1 MCICL
6 SQSEVWISLLTFNI
20 HTHPTLKWINC
31 ITSVIHRSVFTH
43 WGRVTHICVSKLTIT
58 VSDNVLSS
66 GRRQTILKLKCRLR
80 NGGHFVSASMYRVE
94 YISCN
99 ISDRWLKMMLQ
110 HPKFVRFC
118 KDRWR
123 LHVVEK
129 HRLNACFFGA
139 CNAPCP
145 VLLLPNWATL
155 QGRHNKRDRVSNH
168 QPHDCLLNRFV
179 TRRSKKTI
187 NAPRH
192 CFFAGNSP
200 VTGEFPAQGASNAE
214 NVSIWWRHHGLLNF
228 KKKQRV
234 RRRVDFSNI
243 LMVHV
248 DFDFVTRIF
257 FIIWKYRKDFI
268 SYHLYPVVFM
278 IPKYWLMSSAS
289 LRYRNVLVT
298 ESGSVMMT
306 SSKGNIFRVTGH
318 LCGEFTGSRWIPRTK
333 ASDAEL
339 WCFLWA
345 ASE

>member
-66 GRRQTILKLKCRLR
+66 GRRQTLLKLKCRLR

-94 YISCN
+94 YIPCN

-110 HPKFVRFC
+110 HAKFVRFC
-118 KDRWR
+118 RDRWR

-129 HRLNACFFGA
+129 HHLNVSLELAIPRVRYYCCQTG
-139 CNAPCP
+139 
-145 VLLLPNWATL
+145 
-155 QGRHNKRDRVSNH
+155 QHYRDVI
-168 QPHDCLLNRFV
+168 
-179 TRRSKKTI
+179 I
-187 NAPRH
+187 NAITSQITSLTIVYSTVSSNADQRKPSTLRVT
-192 CFFAGNSP
+192 FFAGNSP

-228 KKKQRV
+228 KNKQRV

-248 DFDFVTRIF
+248 DLILWRVYF
-257 FIIWKYRKDFI
+257 
-268 SYHLYPVVFM
+268 L
-278 IPKYWLMSSAS
+278 SSE
-289 LRYRNVLVT
+289 N
-298 ESGSVMMT
+298 
-306 SSKGNIFRVTGH
+306 TGKI
-318 LCGEFTGSRWIPRTK
+318 L
-333 ASDAEL
+333 
-339 WCFLWA
+339 
-345 ASE
+345 